1 MSQNN
6 IDSLNYKKLEEI
18 IANEDIENVFQ
29 SIISLKDGSV
39 LGYEALCRGPKGTT
53 YEDPKVLFD
62 MARTYGKIVELE
74 RICKLDAIRKFQ
86 KKTDCVKLFL
96 NIDPFCFENNKEG
109 ARLLDDLAL
118 SREMGS
124 NYIVYEIT
132 EHTCIQDYKRFCDTL
147 QKYKD
152 IGVDIAID
160 DVGKGYSGLN
170 LLINAEPLYMKIDM
184 ELIRDIHKSPLK
196 QAFLKSFV
204 EFCNHSN
211 SKLIAEGIERNEELD
226 VLIDLGIHYGQ
237 GYYVQRPSPEI
248 LNIHLN
254 IKSHIVK
261 RNLTKPDI
269 RLRNISTMKIGE
281 ISKITPYIGLDTL
294 GAHVNLLFEKNLEIQ
309 GLPVIDKDK
318 PVGLLMK
325 HNFYY
330 HLGKQYG
337 YVIFMK
343 RSIERLMDKTPLIID
358 YDTSLDRVSEIAMM
372 RNTDALYDY
381 ILITR
386 DNRYHGIV
394 SVKDLLQKTT
404 EIQLE
409 RAKYASPLTGLP
421 GNIMIEQKIS
431 SMISSNKK
439 YAVLYFDLD
448 NFKPYNDVYGFDN
461 GDKVIE
467 MTAGLI
473 EQRMKALDFHEG
485 FLGHI
490 GGDDFVAIVESHQIH
505 KLCEAIIEKFNKRI
519 LDFYSETDRRN
530 GYITAEN
537 RHGIIEKFPLM
548 SLSIAVVTNRF
559 NNFENASKLA
569 EYASRIKKKCKSCWE
584 SNYIIG
590 EANE

>member
-1 MSQNN
+1 MSDNN
-6 IDSLNYKKLEEI
+6 IDFLNYKKLEKI

-53 YEDPKVLFD
+53 YEEPKVLFD

-96 NIDPFCFENNKEG
+96 NIDPFCFENDKEG
-109 ARLLDDLAL
+109 ECLLDDLVL
-118 SREMGS
+118 SREAGS

-152 IGVDIAID
+152 IGLDIAIN

-184 ELIRDIHKSPLK
+184 ELIRDIHKNPLK
-196 QAFLKSFV
+196 QALLKSFV

-211 SKLIAEGIERNEELD
+211 SKLIAEGIEHSEELD

-237 GYYVQRPSPEI
+237 GYYIQRPSSEI
-248 LNIHLN
+248 LNIHPN

-269 RLRNISTMKIGE
+269 RLRNISIMKIGE
-281 ISKITPYIGLDTL
+281 ISKITPHIGLDTL
-294 GAHVNLLFEKNLEIQ
+294 GAHVNLLFEKNVEIQ

-325 HNFYY
+325 HSFYY

-337 YVIFMK
+337 YAIFMK
-343 RSIERLMDKTPLIID
+343 RGMERLMDKSPLIID
-358 YDTSLDRVSEIAMM
+358 YDTPLDRVSEIAMM

-381 ILITR
+381 IIITR
-386 DNRYHGIV
+386 DNKYHGIV

-421 GNIMIEQKIS
+421 GNILIEQKIS
-431 SMISSNKK
+431 NMISSNKK

-461 GDKVIE
+461 GDKIIE

-505 KLCEAIIEKFNKRI
+505 KLCEAIIEKFNKKI
-519 LDFYSETDRRN
+519 LDFYSEIDRKN
-530 GYITAEN
+530 GYIMAEN
-537 RHGIIEKFPLM
+537 RHCVIEKFPLM
-548 SLSIAVVTNRF
+548 SMSIAVVTNRF
-559 NNFENASKLA
+559 NNFESASKLA
-569 EYASRIKKKCKSCWE
+569 EYASKIKKKCKACWE